1 MTVLP
6 FRDRT
11 AAGEALADMV
21 VPSLAGDAC
30 TVLAIPRGGVPVA
43 VPVAR
48 ALAAPLGLVV
58 PRKVGAPGQ
67 PELAMGAVAPG
78 GIRVLDRALIAHL
91 GVGED
96 QVSLAVENAER
107 EAAGRLAAYGRISVP
122 PIAGRT
128 IVIVD
133 DGIATGSTAVAAIGW
148 ARAQE
153 AGSVALAAPVAPPG
167 VVTDLAGEADRI
179 FVVETPSPFVAVG
192 RWYERFEQT
201 TDAEVTDALAGGG

>member
-6 FRDRT
+6 FRDRS
-11 AAGEALADMV
+11 AAGEMLADTV
-21 VPSLAGDAC
+21 VPSLSGEPC

-48 ALAAPLGLVV
+48 ALDAPLGLVV
-58 PRKVGAPGQ
+58 PRKVSAPGQ

-96 QVSLAVENAER
+96 RVSLAVENAER
-107 EAAGRLAAYGRISVP
+107 EAAVRLAAYGRIRLP

-133 DGIATGSTAVAAIGW
+133 DGIATGSTAVAAIRW
-148 ARAQE
+148 ARAHG

-167 VVTDLAGEADRI
+167 VITDLAGEADRI